1 MTFLAREPLTLMI
14 SSRCT
19 DAVPFGGRPQP
30 MAVVRRAMKD
40 ALEAMRLAD
49 EPVFEVWIHED
60 ESATAADQNA
70 WDRCV
75 SRARNADIFLVLYN
89 GNAGW
94 AGTSERLGDHVG
106 ICHAELEA
114 AYNKT
119 PSKVRTIQLPPTEA
133 EPGSPSQRFQTYF
146 KRQKLSGPQVQTGE
160 EAVAWAGKLA
170 VSALL
175 DLARAGVGVGSKGSY
190 FAGEA
195 LQWARLDYEHRRKVT
210 TDTVVAYLKER
221 SHGRKAGKAPNT
233 VVMPVAGQPVAFVCD
248 CIPATLS
255 TAAARELVG
264 QPFLRDHEISF
275 ALPKTTGGPVH
286 VIACQ
291 KGVTEAQAL
300 RQLGFPDAVVVSAPF
315 GVYVADDV
323 QKIQMV
329 FIANCRDET
338 TTRHHVQRF
347 LQWLDEQ
354 GEDRLL
360 AQRARSRRRIA
371 DLIAREHADTSSVE
385 SAPRTKNR

>member
-1 MTFLAREPLTLMI
+1 MAFFAVEPLTLMI
-14 SSRCT
+14 SSRCR
-19 DAVPFGGRPQP
+19 DEVPFEGRSQP
-30 MAVVRRAMKD
+30 MEAVRRAMKA
-40 ALEAMRLAD
+40 ALEAIRLAD
-49 EPVFEVWIHED
+49 EQVFRVWIHED
-60 ESATAADQNA
+60 EAVTPGDRNSWDTCMRHARQAD
-70 WDRCV
+70 V
-75 SRARNADIFLVLYN
+75 FLVLYN

-94 AGTSERLGDHVG
+94 PGTSERLGDHVG
-106 ICHAELEA
+106 ICHAEFEA

-119 PSKVRTIQLPPTEA
+119 PGKVRSIQLPEIEA
-133 EPGSPSQRFQTYF
+133 APDSPDGRFQDYF
-146 KRQKLSGPQVQTGE
+146 QRRGVLGAQVETGE
-160 EAVAWAGKLA
+160 EAVASSLKVG

-175 DLARAGVGVGSKGSY
+175 DLARAGVGAGSKGAY
-190 FAGEA
+190 YAGEA
-195 LQWARLDYEHRRKVT
+195 LEWSRLDYQERRAVT
-210 TDTVVAYLKER
+210 TSAVVAFLKER
-221 SHGRKAGKAPNT
+221 SGQRKAPPVPAN
-233 VVMPVAGQPVAFVCD
+233 VAVISVAGQRVGFVCD
-248 CIPATLS
+248 CIPAAMS

-264 QPFLRDHEISF
+264 QPFLRDHEISKD
-275 ALPKTTGGPVH
+275 LPKGTGGPVH
-286 VIACQ
+286 LIACQ

-360 AQRARSRRRIA
+360 ARRACSRRRIA
-371 DLIAREHADTSSVE
+371 DLISKEHSDHIP
-385 SAPRTKNR
+385 APAAQGR

>member
-1 MTFLAREPLTLMI
+1 MTFLAAESLTLMI

-19 DAVPFGGRPQP
+19 DEVPFDRRPQP
-30 MAVVRRAMKD
+30 MAAVRRAMKVV
-40 ALEAMRLAD
+40 LEAIQLAD
-49 EPVFEVWIHED
+49 EQLFKVWIHED
-60 ESATAADQNA
+60 ESGTGAEQTS

-94 AGTSERLGDHVG
+94 PGTSERLGDHVG

-119 PSKVRTIQLPPTEA
+119 PGKVRTIQLPPIEA
-133 EPGSPSQRFQTYF
+133 EPGSPNQRFQTYF
-146 KRQKLSGPQVQTGE
+146 KKQKLSGPQVQTGD
-160 EAVAWAGKLA
+160 EAVTWAGKLA

-175 DLARAGVGVGSKGSY
+175 DLARAGVGAGSKGSY

-210 TDTVVAYLKER
+210 TDTVVGYLKER
-221 SHGRKAGKAPNT
+221 SHGRKTGKAPNT
-233 VVMPVAGQPVAFVCD
+233 AVVTVAGQPVAFVCD
-248 CIPATLS
+248 CIPAALS

-264 QPFLRDHEISF
+264 QPFLRDHEIS
-275 ALPKTTGGPVH
+275 ATLPKTTGGPVH

-371 DLIAREHADTSSVE
+371 DLIAREQAEAS
-385 SAPRTKNR
+385 P